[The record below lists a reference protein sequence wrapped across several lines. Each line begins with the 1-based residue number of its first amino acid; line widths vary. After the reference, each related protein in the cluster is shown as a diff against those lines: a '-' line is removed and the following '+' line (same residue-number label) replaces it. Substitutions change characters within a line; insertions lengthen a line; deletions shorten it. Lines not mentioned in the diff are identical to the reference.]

1 MHLKIL
7 FVSRT
12 RSDQKDKAYNYRLL
26 MLQQGL
32 QRLGMETDFLYLAD
46 WIRPGWGDRTT
57 RVPPF
62 LFPFRFSGLIPQ
74 LKQYDAIHAGNS
86 YVASAFCFFKKQL
99 HASIVHDMHG
109 NVISEIFQKWRLEKQ
124 KLKHTFNLLE
134 FFLLQEV
141 TIHHADYHLVVSL
154 PLQKE
159 LLAHGVPRNKIL
171 LNRNGVDVEKFK
183 TKNTPRRGT
192 FTICYAG
199 GFQVWQGVDSL
210 VEAGQ
215 MLEDLDIKLKF
226 VGLRQTHQDRIWGKR
241 IKNSLG
247 SKAELV
253 GRVGHQ
259 ELIGHLQSADVLV
272 SPRPYNPA
280 NTAMFPCKFP
290 EYIAL
295 GKPVIVT
302 DVGDTPYFVR
312 KYGCGFVCHP
322 SPSGLAAAIRKAYN
336 MGRPKLRIMGERG
349 RRLAETTF
357 TWKTICQ
364 EYYDF
369 LTRKKGA

>member
-1 MHLKIL
+1 LKVL

-12 RSDQKDKAYNYRLL
+12 HSDQKDNAYNYRLL

-32 QRLGMETDFLYLAD
+32 QRLGVETDFLYLAD
-46 WIRPGWGDRTT
+46 WIQPDWGDPMD
-57 RVPPF
+57 RVPPI
-62 LFPFRFSGLIPQ
+62 LFPFQFSGLLPR
-74 LKQYDAIHAGNS
+74 LKDYDAIHAGNS
-86 YVASAFCFFKKQL
+86 YVASVFCFFKK
-99 HASIVHDMHG
+99 HFPASVIHDMHG
-109 NVISEIFQKWRLEKQ
+109 NVISELFQKWKFEKQ
-124 KLKHTFNLLE
+124 KLKNTFNLLE
-134 FFLLQEV
+134 FSLLQEV
-141 TIHHADYHLVVSL
+141 TIHRADYHLVVSL
-154 PLQKE
+154 PLRKQ
-159 LLAHGVPRNKIL
+159 LLAHGVPRDRIL

-183 TKNTPRRGT
+183 TKDIPPSGA
-192 FTICYAG
+192 FTIGYAG
-199 GFQVWQGVDSL
+199 GFQVWQGVNSL

-215 MLEDLDIKLKF
+215 MLQDLDIKLKF
-226 VGLRQTHQDRIWGKR
+226 VGLRQTLQDRKWEEKIR
-241 IKNSLG
+241 NSLG
-247 SKAELV
+247 PKAELV

-272 SPRPYNPA
+272 SPRPYNSA
-280 NTAMFPCKFP
+280 NIAMFPCKFP

-302 DVGDTPYFVR
+302 DVGDTPHFVR
-312 KYGCGFVCHP
+312 KYECGFVCRP
-322 SPSGLAAAIRKAYN
+322 SPSGLAAAIRQAYN

-357 TWKTICQ
+357 TWETICR